1 MEYLNTFLSDVDSL
15 NFDNSVLIVIVFA
28 ISYFISKRFERPI
41 YRIIILALCYYF
53 ITATSK
59 THILLNEDIV
69 VSVGLIIPHI
79 NFIFVFIGRIINSIK
94 NMTSNTYFFFVSIFY
109 KILRFFNWIK
119 DILLFIKGFF
129 FRTKREENYS
139 NSSHK
144 EKQEYS
150 YNKSEDFSSRN
161 KEQSNNHYSKKED
174 DYSSKNS
181 YNSHRDNDSKKRE
194 QRYKE
199 DFRSSSNEAK
209 EETIYEEYENLEH
222 IADELKR
229 FYSQSAYIILGVSEN
244 DDFTHIKK
252 SYRALVSIYHPD
264 RNLDEIELYTEIT
277 QNINSAYDKLKKIK
291 GK

>member
-1 MEYLNTFLSDVDSL
+1 MEYLETFLNDIDSL
-15 NFDNSVLIVIVFA
+15 NFDNSVMILIVFA
-28 ISYFISKRFERPI
+28 ISYFISKRFEKPI
-41 YRIIILALCYYF
+41 YRIIILLFSYYL

-69 VSVGLIIPHI
+69 VSVGLIIPHVK
-79 NFIFVFIGRIINSIK
+79 FVFSFIADIFTSIK

-109 KILRFFNWIK
+109 KILRLFNWIK
-119 DILLFIKGFF
+119 DILLVIKGFF
-129 FRTKREENYS
+129 FRTKKEENYS
-139 NSSHK
+139 NSSHN

-150 YNKSEDFSSRN
+150 YNESEDFSNRN
-161 KEQSNNHYSKKED
+161 KEQSNNDYSKKED

-181 YNSHRDNDSKKRE
+181 YNGYRDNDSKKRE

-199 DFRSSSNEAK
+199 DFRGSYKETK

-244 DDFTHIKK
+244 DDFSHIKK

-264 RNLDEIELYTEIT
+264 KNLDEIELYTEIT